1 MKIATVT
8 VNPALD
14 QTVSVDNFTAG
25 AVNRSRAI
33 RFDAGGKGV
42 NVASFLADYG
52 LDVAVTGFLGEENA
66 SIFEHHFSRKG
77 IEDRFIRLPGE
88 TRINIKIMDEVNQ
101 QTTDVNAPGQI
112 PGEYAI
118 ENFYKQIETLAE
130 TCEWFVLSGNIQ
142 PGLSP
147 TFYADLISFL
157 NTKNCKVALDTSGEA
172 LTEGLKASP
181 CLVKPNASELSALIG
196 KELSDT
202 NAIHQ
207 AARSLLNEDLKIA
220 VISMGKDGAVF
231 CDQTASFVAVPP
243 SVAVKSTVGAGD
255 AMVAGL
261 VAGLTR
267 KMPLEDCARLATAF
281 SVSAVT
287 RLGRDLPRSEEI
299 EAFRSQVK
307 IVPLGI
313 SQPQG

>member
-8 VNPALD
+8 LNPALD
-14 QTVSVDNFTAG
+14 QTVFVDNFQKG

-52 LDVAVTGFLGEENA
+52 FEVAVTGFLGEENA
-66 SIFEHHFSRKG
+66 SIFKHHFARKR

-88 TRINIKIMDEVNQ
+88 TRINIKLVDEVNQ

-118 ENFYKQIETLAE
+118 ENFYKQIEALTE

-147 TFYADLISFL
+147 AFYAELIGFL
-157 NTKNCKVALDTSGEA
+157 KAKNCKVALDTSGEA
-172 LTEGLKASP
+172 LAHGIAAGPYLI
-181 CLVKPNASELSALIG
+181 KPNINELSALVG
-196 KELSDT
+196 KRVESST
-202 NAIHQ
+202 AVHQ
-207 AARSLLNEDLKIA
+207 AVQPLLNDSVKM
-220 VISMGKDGAVF
+220 VVVSMGRAGALFCNQETVF
-231 CDQTASFVAVPP
+231 MAVPP
-243 SVAVKSTVGAGD
+243 DLAVKSTVGAGD

-261 VAGLTR
+261 VAGLT
-267 KMPLEDCARLATAF
+267 KKLSLEDCARLATAF
-281 SVSAVT
+281 AVSAVT
-287 RLGRDLPRSEEI
+287 RLGRDLPRAEEI
-299 EAFRSQVK
+299 EAFQAQVQ
-307 IVPLGI
+307 IVPLEI
-313 SQPQG
+313 